1 MQALSEYNR
10 NPAAIGTASI
20 TFADIYEQWKT
31 RNTPKMT
38 PSVLSGYETV
48 FKHSAALHYLKMSEI
63 RTAHMQSVMD
73 AYPNAKGSQT
83 RMRTLWRQL
92 FRLALEQDIVRKN
105 YADFVD
111 LKAEAAPVKSRIPF
125 TKAQIETLWANV
137 DTLPGV
143 DSVLIMIYTGVR
155 PSEFLSIESEHVHL
169 AERWIDLHGTK
180 TKAAKR
186 IVPIHKRIAPLIER
200 RLGSGPLFRENGAGV
215 TYKRYLRTVWNPIKY
230 ALDLKDL
237 SPHCARHTAVSLM
250 TAAGVDSRLLKMI
263 VGHSDGS
270 VTERYTHA
278 IIESLVAA
286 IDQLD
291 I

>member
-1 MQALSEYNR
+1 MQALSDYNQ
-10 NPAAIGTASI
+10 NPAAVGTANI
-20 TFADIYEQWKT
+20 TFSDMYEQWKA

-38 PSVLSGYETV
+38 ASVLSGYETV
-48 FKHSAALHYLKMSEI
+48 YKHSAALHPLKMSDI
-63 RTAHMQSVMD
+63 RTANMQAIMD

-111 LKAEAAPVKSRIPF
+111 LKAEAAPTKSRIPF
-125 TKAQIETLWANV
+125 TKSQIEKLWENL

-155 PSEFLSIESEHVHL
+155 PSEFLSIESDHVHL
-169 AERWIDLHGTK
+169 SERWIDLHGTK
-180 TKAAKR
+180 TKAAR
-186 IVPIHKRIAPLIER
+186 RVVPIHKKIAPLIER
-200 RLGSGPLFRENGAGV
+200 RLSSGPLFQENGEGV

-237 SPHCARHTAVSLM
+237 SPHCSRHTAITLM
-250 TAAGVDSRLLKMI
+250 TAAGIDQRLLKMI

-278 IIESLVAA
+278 VIDSLIVA

-291 I
+291 V